1 MLDFGALAGGGGN
14 GTPVLEPRKIF
25 TTLIRHPRFKF
36 PSANQGEVLDKW
48 FELRPRRDNTIK
60 MNTGS
65 GKMLV
70 GLLALQS
77 CLNEGVSPAVYV
89 VPDNYLL
96 HQVMIEARDL
106 GINATDDPDDLAF
119 LSGRAILVANIHRL
133 VNGKSVFGVGSVR
146 KSIGSVVIDD
156 AHACLATVDDQFS
169 ITLSA
174 SHPAFDQLLVI
185 FEDDLRL
192 QSEVGLIELKSQDPH
207 SIMLVPFWA
216 WYDKRQRVLEVLH
229 PHRDDDDLRFK
240 WPLLKD
246 VLAHCQCVMSGRGL
260 EISPRCVPIEK
271 IPSFSNARRRI
282 YMTATLADDGVL
294 VSKLNADPALVIDPI
309 KPRGA
314 GEIGDRMILVPQEIN
329 GAITDDEIKA
339 LAAEVATTKNVTVI
353 VPSEKRAAYW
363 ANVAGQTLKSE
374 SIAAGIDRL
383 KNGQHVGI
391 TVLINRYDGVD
402 LPDEACRLLI
412 IDGLPDVL
420 GLASRIEAAAL
431 EGTDIV
437 LLRQI
442 QKLEQGMGR
451 GVRSSEDRCAVLLL
465 GSRLAEKI
473 NQPNAQ
479 DMFTSATLTQIK
491 LGREV
496 AQQVKGQPA
505 SALRPLLDYCIN
517 RNPEWWQTG
526 RSRLAHAPEG
536 PPSRIA
542 GSIVLQR
549 QAFDLLTTSQFKP
562 AEEKLQQMVNAESD
576 PAVRGYFKQQ
586 LAEVIQLRDPVAAQ
600 ATLLSA
606 VGDNRRVIKPL
617 AGIQHVRISAPA
629 SQAAA
634 SANFMA
640 SRFVDPNGLVLFTNA
655 LAEDLR
661 WDEDNTDKFEAAVRD
676 LGSLVGF
683 GSQRPD
689 NEYRDG
695 GPDNLWAVGGL
706 HYYVIECKSGVKND
720 GRLISKDH
728 CNQLLGS
735 VSWFQSNYDGT
746 CTQTPILIE
755 PVNRFQQEASP
766 SADMRIIE
774 NEKLELLRQGIRSFG
789 RIVASLGRY
798 DNHMAIAG
806 HLDSHNFTASKFLTG
821 YTKAFTS

>member
-1 MLDFGALAGGGGN
+1 MLDFGALGGGGGN

-48 FELRPRRDNTIK
+48 FDRRSRRDNTVK

-77 CLNEGVSPAVYV
+77 SLNEGVGPAVYV

-96 HQVMIEARDL
+96 HQVMNEARDL
-106 GINATDDPDDLAF
+106 GISATDGPDELAY
-119 LSGRAILVANIHRL
+119 LSGRSILVANIHKL

-146 KSIGSVVIDD
+146 KPIGSIVIDD

-169 ITLSA
+169 ISLGNV
-174 SHPAFDQLLVI
+174 HPAYDALLKI
-185 FEDDLRL
+185 FEDDLRA
-192 QSEVGLIELKSQDPH
+192 QSEVRLIELKSQDPQ
-207 SIMLVPFWA
+207 SIMLVPFWS
-216 WYDKRQRVLEVLH
+216 WYDKRVRVLEVLH
-229 PHRDDDDLRFK
+229 QYREEDDLRFK

-260 EISPRCVPIEK
+260 EISPRCVPIEQ
-271 IPSFSNARRRI
+271 IPSFASARRRI

-294 VSKLNADPALVIDPI
+294 VTKLNADPALVIDPI
-309 KPRGA
+309 KPKGA

-329 GAITDDEIKA
+329 GSITEDEIKG
-339 LAAEVATTKNVTVI
+339 LAVQVAATKNVTVI
-353 VPSEKRAAYW
+353 VPSEKRAAFW
-363 ANVAGQTLKSE
+363 ADVSGQTLKTE

-383 KNGQHVGI
+383 KAGQHVGI

-402 LPDEACRLLI
+402 LPEDACRLLI

-451 GVRSSEDRCAVLLL
+451 GVRSSEDRCAVILL
-465 GSRLAEKI
+465 GNRLAEKI

-479 DMFTSATLTQIK
+479 SMFTSATLTQIK
-491 LGREV
+491 LGRQV
-496 AQQVKGQPA
+496 AEQVKGQPA
-505 SALRPLLDYCIN
+505 SALRPLLDYCIERDPN
-517 RNPEWWQTG
+517 WWQTG
-526 RSRLAHAPEG
+526 RSYLAHAPEG
-536 PPSRIA
+536 PPSRISSA
-542 GSIVLQR
+542 IVLQR
-549 QAFDLLTTSQFKP
+549 QAFDLLAAGQIKH
-562 AEEKLQQMVNAESD
+562 AEDKLQQMANAELD

-586 LAEVIQLRDPVAAQ
+586 LAEVIHLRDPIAAQ

-606 VGDNRRVIKPL
+606 VADNRRIIKPI
-617 AGIQHVRISAPA
+617 AGIQHVRITAPA

-634 SANFMA
+634 SAMFMS
-640 SRFVDPNGLVLFTNA
+640 SRFVDPNSLVLFTNA
-655 LAEDLR
+655 LAEDLK
-661 WDEDNTDKFEAAVRD
+661 WDEDNTDRFEAAIRD
-676 LGSLVGF
+676 LGSLLGF

-695 GPDNLWAVGGL
+695 GPDNLWAVGRL
-706 HYYVIECKSGVKND
+706 RYFVIECKSGVKND

-735 VSWFQSNYDGT
+735 VSWFQTNYDAT
-746 CTQTPILIE
+746 CTYTPILIE
-755 PVNRFQQEASP
+755 PVNRFQPEASP
-766 SADMRIIE
+766 SPDMRIIE
-774 NEKLELLRQGIRSFG
+774 NEKLGELREAVRSFG
-789 RIVASLGRY
+789 RVVAALGRY
-798 DNHMAIAG
+798 EDHSAIAG
-806 HLDSHNFTASKFLTG
+806 HLDSHSFTAAKFVSA
-821 YTKAFTS
+821 YTKGFVG